1 MCIRDRDIRD
11 VTAQPT
17 YKVFAVISKHYT
29 EDRYSYLA
37 KVDKG
42 FDLKEYYFS
51 EIIEKMCIRD
61 SYKEESCYEICE
73 C

>member
-37 KVDKG
+37 KVDKS

-51 EIIEKMCIRD
+51 EIIERMIDR
-61 SYKEESCYEICE
+61 ENL
-73 C
+73 